1 MAKRVSTIIIFIVVA
16 ILASAQTTKPMKEDN
31 QETNPLYS
39 YTEKELEKVSA
50 YIERQ
55 YGEYKEVMHEMVSPD
70 IHCDIVIVPPTDVS
84 PYYKLV
90 TMGAGAYKM
99 RIPNELKSTI
109 CDRAE
114 YVIFLPKDWNIIGV
128 DNEENWWPMRMLK
141 SAARLTVDT
150 DDYLCITHSVQ
161 VEEDGSPVA
170 ENTQF
175 NSFVLMPSIGKEGQV
190 VEPLKLSLFGKKV
203 AFYQLFPLYPEELK
217 FKLEHGFDELV
228 ELFQEESMVVNTH
241 RKNYC
246 KE

>member
-1 MAKRVSTIIIFIVVA
+1 MAF
-16 ILASAQTTKPMKEDN
+16 AQTTKSMNKDTKEKI
-31 QETNPLYS
+31 PLYS
-39 YTEKELEKVSA
+39 YSEKELEKVSA

-55 YGEYKEVMHEMVSPD
+55 YGKYEEVLHEIVSPD
-70 IHCDIVIVPPTDVS
+70 IHCDIVLVPPTDSS
-84 PYYKLV
+84 PFYKLV

-99 RIPNELKSTI
+99 SIPKEFKSMI

-114 YVIFLPKDWNIIGV
+114 YVIFLPKD
-128 DNEENWWPMRMLK
+128 NEEDWWPMRMLK

-150 DDYLCITHSVQ
+150 DDYLYITHSVR

-170 ENTQF
+170 ENTGF

-190 VEPLKLSLFGKKV
+190 VEPLKLSLSGKKV
-203 AFYQLFPLYPEELK
+203 AFYQLFPLYPEELE
-217 FKLEHGFDELV
+217 FKLEHRYDNLV
-228 ELFQEESMVVNTH
+228 ELFKEEPMVVNIH

>member
-1 MAKRVSTIIIFIVVA
+1 MNKD
-16 ILASAQTTKPMKEDN
+16 TKEKI
-31 QETNPLYS
+31 PLYS
-39 YTEKELEKVSA
+39 YSEKELEKVSA

-55 YGEYKEVMHEMVSPD
+55 YGKYEEVLHEIVSPD
-70 IHCDIVIVPPTDVS
+70 IHCDIVLVPPTDSS

-90 TMGAGAYKM
+90 TM
-99 RIPNELKSTI
+99 I

-114 YVIFLPKDWNIIGV
+114 YVIFLPKDWNV
-128 DNEENWWPMRMLK
+128 YADNEEDWWPMRMLK

-150 DDYLCITHSVQ
+150 DDYLYISHSVQ

-170 ENTQF
+170 ENTGF

-190 VEPLKLSLFGKKV
+190 VEPLKLSLSGKKV
-203 AFYQLFPLYPEELK
+203 AFYQLFPLYPEELE
-217 FKLEHGFDELV
+217 FKLEHRYDNLV
-228 ELFQEESMVVNTH
+228 ELFKEEPMVVNIH

>member
-1 MAKRVSTIIIFIVVA
+1 MLKKISAVIVIIVVA
-16 ILASAQTTKPMKEDN
+16 MLTSAQTNESMKGKGKEAI
-31 QETNPLYS
+31 PLYS

-55 YGEYKEVMHEMVSPD
+55 YGEYENVIHELVSPD
-70 IHCDIVIVPPTDVS
+70 IHCDIVLVPPTAVS
-84 PYYKLV
+84 PYYKLI

-99 RIPNELKSTI
+99 DIPKEFKSMI

-114 YVIFLPKDWNIIGV
+114 YVIFLPKDWNLAA
-128 DNEENWWPMRMLK
+128 DNEEDWWPMRMLK

-150 DDYLCITHSVQ
+150 DDYLCFSHSVQ
-161 VEEDGSPVA
+161 VNEDGSPVA

-175 NSFVLMPSIGKEGQV
+175 NSFMLMPSIGKDGQL
-190 VEPLKLSLFGKKV
+190 VEPVKLSLLGKKV
-203 AFYQLFPLYPEELK
+203 AFYQLFPLYPEELE
-217 FKLEHGFDELV
+217 FKLEHGYNELV
-228 ELFQEESMVVNTH
+228 DLFEKEPMVVNVH